1 MVISCMGELAYLT
14 IWTYLLF
21 KAILDLMTGKARS
34 YGSRCKEFNLFFCYL
49 NDPRKLLEHIKK
61 KSSGDSVIF
70 EGINFEYGNIAR
82 LIDDIEISN
91 INRPFSIRPKYIC
104 HVDHIGKSRKIEI
117 EKLYRLKGDPI
128 SSSDSKVDILIID
141 DQGNVY
147 FISYKD
153 SDEVTKLGQ
162 RSAKLECGDAVLQG
176 GLSNILIPSGQLKS
190 NISWQDTDLDE
201 SQFKKLNHKDKEFA
215 YFKKHQPLIWSRM
228 VQKELE
234 LAVNQIRAFGEDLGR
249 DVSNLS
255 EFIEKTFAG
264 NLGNSENFYLVLG
277 NTPIQ
282 FLSILK
288 SIRKLSPKVSL
299 EIHQPKNK
307 TSLII
312 NLELNGKIYSLTKIE
327 PSFEGAGSKISQTKG
342 IIYHFQ
348 QYPNTSNSNHFK
360 KLFFD
365 ISK

>member
-1 MVISCMGELAYLT
+1 VAEGGE
-14 IWTYLLF
+14 F
-21 KAILDLMTGKARS
+21 Q
-34 YGSRCKEFNLFFCYL
+34 
-49 NDPRKLLEHIKK
+49 
-61 KSSGDSVIF
+61 SVAN
-70 EGINFEYGNIAR
+70 GA
-82 LIDDIEISN
+82 
-91 INRPFSIRPKYIC
+91 
-104 HVDHIGKSRKIEI
+104 
-117 EKLYRLKGDPI
+117 
-128 SSSDSKVDILIID
+128 
-141 DQGNVY
+141 
-147 FISYKD
+147 
-153 SDEVTKLGQ
+153 
-162 RSAKLECGDAVLQG
+162 
-176 GLSNILIPSGQLKS
+176 
-190 NISWQDTDLDE
+190 
-201 SQFKKLNHKDKEFA
+201 
-215 YFKKHQPLIWSRM
+215 
-228 VQKELE
+228 
-234 LAVNQIRAFGEDLGR
+234 
-249 DVSNLS
+249 LS

-365 ISK
+365 ISKKVVGYFSHDFCIQCML